1 MMILLF
7 RVSFL
12 PNPPPLRFMY
22 KSNTTSSSHAY
33 YDTSLTFLKHKMEI
47 NRVIASYLLI
57 CTDVRKKGSLRI
69 ILVYDLSLY
78 QRENIHI
85 LYLGSATMMSKIVGK
100 VLNLQSLII
109 VLMFPNMHMN
119 MTFVVKEN
127 RCR

>member
-1 MMILLF
+1 
-7 RVSFL
+7 
-12 PNPPPLRFMY
+12 MY

-33 YDTSLTFLKHKMEI
+33 YDMSLTFSKHRMEI
-47 NRVIASYLLI
+47 NQVIASYLLL
-57 CTDVRKKGSLRI
+57 CTDIRKKGSLRI

>member
-1 MMILLF
+1 
-7 RVSFL
+7 
-12 PNPPPLRFMY
+12 MY

-33 YDTSLTFLKHKMEI
+33 YDMSLNFSEHKVQI
-47 NRVIASYLLI
+47 SQVIATYLLL
-57 CTDVRKKGSLRI
+57 CTDIRKKKYLRI

-85 LYLGSATMMSKIVGK
+85 LYLSSATMMSKIVGK

-127 RCR
+127 RCK

>member
-1 MMILLF
+1 MKSLQATCC
-7 RVSFL
+7 SL
-12 PNPPPLRFMY
+12 PTP
-22 KSNTTSSSHAY
+22 
-33 YDTSLTFLKHKMEI
+33 
-47 NRVIASYLLI
+47 
-57 CTDVRKKGSLRI
+57 KKRASLRI

-85 LYLGSATMMSKIVGK
+85 LYLGSTTMMSKIVGK

-127 RCR
+127 RCK